1 MNTLALKGTPA
12 EHRTQPKS
20 GSPEKKKKESA
31 SDTSQKLMLTWLV
44 TYPKIFDKVAQYLT
58 PEDFVV
64 PLYREVAQMLF
75 QQREE
80 GEINPA
86 RLLNSFPDSE
96 EQREGA
102 SLFNATIHLE
112 TQQEQD
118 QAFAD
123 TLLRIKQE
131 SLAEKNRNWDP
142 SDLQGLQKL
151 VKAKKELED
160 LGRKRRELHISFE

>member
-1 MNTLALKGTPA
+1 MCI
-12 EHRTQPKS
+12 R
-20 GSPEKKKKESA
+20 
-31 SDTSQKLMLTWLV
+31 D
-44 TYPKIFDKVAQYLT
+44 
-58 PEDFVV
+58 
-64 PLYREVAQMLF
+64 RF

-96 EQREGA
+96 EQREVA